1 MIRSVFATLAA
12 LVIIS
17 ATGAQGCAA
26 SGVGDPCIPEQEYD
40 QAFLGFDPEEV
51 NVESKSFQCLTRL
64 CLVNHFRGRVTCPY
78 GQDKMGMNLPGTDG
92 ASGGP
97 FPSMDSQGNPVAA
110 CLIPGGTDPTTDAI
124 TGKDSTGTVVDPV
137 DIAQVNPGCIDRQ
150 SANTVY
156 CSCRCANANGQ
167 TNDGAVYCT
176 CPDGYDCSQLIN
188 PIASIDPDLTGA
200 YCVKK
205 ATEYQSFNSC
215 QLPCDPTVA
224 AQNCDP
230 PSIR

>member
-12 LVIIS
+12 AVIVS

-40 QAFLGFDPEEV
+40 QAFLGFDPAEV

-92 ASGGP
+92 QMGGP
-97 FPSMDSQGNPVAA
+97 FPPKDQEGNAVGPCTTPDGSEPINGESM
-110 CLIPGGTDPTTDAI
+110 GTI
-124 TGKDSTGTVVDPV
+124 VDPV
-137 DIAQVNPGCIDRQ
+137 DIAQVHPGCTDRQ

-156 CSCRCANANGQ
+156 CSCRCANADGQ

-176 CPDGYDCSQLIN
+176 CPSGYDCAQLIN

-200 YCVKK
+200 YCIKHNS
-205 ATEYQSFNSC
+205 EYQSFNAC
-215 QLPCDPTVA
+215 QLPCDPTA
-224 AQNCDP
+224 PGTTQTCAP